1 MFSKNKTIKMKGSI
15 SDSRE
20 MMSVKDLVKILFLI
34 MRSNIKSGIYNVGTR
49 KQIKILD
56 VINYLNNKE
65 KNKKKIVF
73 TNEFK
78 FPNFAKLDLKKINKV
93 LKPILGLIFLKI

>member
-1 MFSKNKTIKMKGSI
+1 MFNIWTRIKRQVIFDLIKNMFSKNKTIKMKGSI

-56 VINYLNNKE
+56 
-65 KNKKKIVF
+65 
-73 TNEFK
+73 
-78 FPNFAKLDLKKINKV
+78 
-93 LKPILGLIFLKI
+93 